1 MSASNF
7 PCILVIR
14 TGAIGDTIV
23 MSVVYQALRRQYPSA
38 YIEAVGHVERLQLIN
53 TPALIN
59 NITSIDS
66 PGFADLYDENAKF
79 SRQLVT
85 YVQQFDIIIL
95 YSFDPGN
102 ILTNNL
108 RKISANQG
116 YRFDPFPP
124 EDANIHVTTYL
135 LKTLERLGIDVAGL
149 FPEIAIPKTGNS
161 LSYSEGLRVAIHPGS
176 GKPEKNWQAENF
188 AELCARVIK
197 VYQAKIVLI
206 AGPAETGMLQAI
218 AKDIPENSLRILH
231 NLPLRTIAAELQG
244 CHIYIGNDSGISH
257 LAAALG
263 VPTIAIFGP
272 SNPQVWRPLG
282 NHVIVLQGEPRPY
295 CAGVSIEQVFAA
307 VCQSVN
313 LPKFS

>member
-1 MSASNF
+1 MHSQDF
-7 PCILVIR
+7 PRILVIR

-23 MSVVYQALRRQYPSA
+23 MSVVYQALRRQHPPA

-66 PGFADLYDENAKF
+66 LAFAALYAEKSQF
-79 SRQLVT
+79 PEHLIT
-85 YVQQFDIIIL
+85 YFHQFDTIIL

-108 RKISANQG
+108 RKINANQV

-135 LKTLERLGIDVAGL
+135 LKTLERLGIDAEGL
-149 FPEIAIPKTGNS
+149 FPEIAIPKTENS
-161 LSYSEGLRVAIHPGS
+161 PSYSEGLRVAIHPSS

-188 AELCARVIK
+188 AELCARLINA
-197 VYQAKIVLI
+197 YQTKILLI
-206 AGPAETGMLQAI
+206 AGPAETETLQAI
-218 AKDIPENSLRILH
+218 TKDLPENSLRILH
-231 NLPLRTIAAELQG
+231 NRPLRTIAAELQG
-244 CHIYIGNDSGISH
+244 CHLYIGNDSGISH

-272 SNPQVWRPLG
+272 SNPQVWKPLG
-282 NHVIVLQGEPRPY
+282 KRVIVLQGKPRPY
-295 CAGVSIEQVFAA
+295 CAGVAIEDVWAA
-307 VCQSVN
+307 VGQIVAF
-313 LPKFS
+313 L